1 VSGDETHTPGYE
13 HRTARKLSLQVSAS
27 AIGGFLVLTF
37 LFVQSVQQPTADEI
51 LKAAGLSL
59 LLYVTIVLHEC
70 GHAAVALAMG
80 LAPVSMRIHALGG
93 STSYMRLRPSPGR
106 EAIIAAAGPA
116 VTAVLAV
123 IMRVLQNASDQTGY
137 NVFGFMYSACVVLT
151 IFNLLP
157 GLPLDGGAIVKSL
170 AWAITKDERRA
181 TRFAAGTGMALA
193 VGLVAFGAWAYSNS
207 HDRMWILLSGVLALT
222 IGFGAY
228 RIWQYYSPMDEV
240 PRPDVFN
247 ARILLTQQPPDTEPD
262 QGPNEATPP
271 SH

>member
-1 VSGDETHTPGYE
+1 VSGDETHTPAGRP
-13 HRTARKLSLQVSAS
+13 RTPRKLSLQVSAS

-37 LFVQSVQQPTADEI
+37 LFVQSVEQPTANEI

-59 LLYVTIVLHEC
+59 LLYITIVLHEC
-70 GHAAVALAMG
+70 GHAAVALTMG

-93 STSYMRLRPSPGR
+93 STSYLRMRPSPGR
-106 EAIIAAAGPA
+106 EALIAAAGPA

-123 IMRVLQNASDQTGY
+123 IMRILQNATDPSGY
-137 NVFGFMYSACVVLT
+137 SVFGFMYSACVVLT
-151 IFNLLP
+151 VFNLLP

-170 AWAITKDERRA
+170 AWALTKDERRA
-181 TRFAAGTGMALA
+181 TRFAAGTGMVLA
-193 VGLVAFGAWAYSNS
+193 VGLVAFGAWAYSRS

-228 RIWQYYSPMDEV
+228 RIWQYYSPMDEA

-247 ARILLTQQPPDTEPD
+247 ARIMLAQQPPEAEPE
-262 QGPNEATPP
+262 QGPHGSTPP
-271 SH
+271 NH